1 MQETRAVPEKPH
13 ARCRCVE
20 TYIGIARFSLR

>member
-13 ARCRCVE
+13 ARYRCV
-20 TYIGIARFSLR
+20 

>member
-13 ARCRCVE
+13 ARCRCV
-20 TYIGIARFSLR
+20 